1 MFARRH
7 ESSKDVD
14 VLLWLRVVLVLSPGG
29 IVDKITVLRV
39 LESLDERLP
48 PVLFNVLLPVI
59 D

>member
-29 IVDKITVLRV
+29 VVDKITVLRV
-39 LESLDERLP
+39 LKSLDERLP
-48 PVLFNVLLPVI
+48 PVLFNILLPVI